1 MNLLTESTAKQK
13 LAIIMK
19 TFNLTQVVNFPI
31 RISNNKGMLTD
42 SIFLDSTKYGCIS
55 VYPLENG
62 LSHHDEQI
70 LILENN
76 NSILKTCS

>member
-42 SIFLDSTKYGCIS
+42 SIFLDSMKYGRGS
-55 VYPLENG
+55 
-62 LSHHDEQI
+62 
-70 LILENN
+70 
-76 NSILKTCS
+76 